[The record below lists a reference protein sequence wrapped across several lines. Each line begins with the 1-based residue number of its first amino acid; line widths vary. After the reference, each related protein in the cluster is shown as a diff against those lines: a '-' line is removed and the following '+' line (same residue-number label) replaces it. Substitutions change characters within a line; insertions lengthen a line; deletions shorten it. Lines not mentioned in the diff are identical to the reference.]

1 MPNYHDFTAYF
12 DPRQSLYLIFIYFIG
27 LQLSSEKTN
36 NYYYLLF
43 GPLSILSLMW
53 WFDIGAYTNAIII
66 LALLFLLI
74 DKQKKNLIIATVS
87 IIVSWMLFFSILSN
101 ETINELMFQLKLPYS
116 KELQYLAGI
125 EFKKPFSPSSG
136 RWTKAIVII
145 FLTSIMLINFNF
157 SKKYK
162 IDKQLKIFL
171 NLTFL
176 SSIILF
182 NSALVRSD
190 SYHLKYTAGLYT
202 FIFLF
207 LVMYYIFH
215 YINKKINNNI
225 NLKGKNKTIITIII
239 LCGIAINL
247 NGSFNVN
254 NISDKYLNF
263 INAKQN
269 ISYLLKSS
277 DEKFLKKEKKELIQF
292 YKELS
297 ENDNCIQILTDD
309 TALSYFLKKRTC
321 TQFFTTAGISS
332 NLIEKR
338 FITQLNKSLPKIILY
353 DNSKHRLLS
362 NHQNF
367 PKAINFINS
376 KYEFYK
382 KFEEYTFFKLKD

>member
-1 MPNYHDFTAYF
+1 MDKSY
-12 DPRQSLYLIFIYFIG
+12 S
-27 LQLSSEKTN
+27 N
-36 NYYYLLF
+36 N
-43 GPLSILSLMW
+43 
-53 WFDIGAYTNAIII
+53 
-66 LALLFLLI
+66 
-74 DKQKKNLIIATVS
+74 
-87 IIVSWMLFFSILSN
+87 
-101 ETINELMFQLKLPYS
+101 
-116 KELQYLAGI
+116 
-125 EFKKPFSPSSG
+125 
-136 RWTKAIVII
+136 

-277 DEKFLKKEKKELIQF
+277 DEKFLKK
-292 YKELS
+292 
-297 ENDNCIQILTDD
+297 
-309 TALSYFLKKRTC
+309 KKRVN
-321 TQFFTTAGISS
+321 S
-332 NLIEKR
+332 
-338 FITQLNKSLPKIILY
+338 IL
-353 DNSKHRLLS
+353 
-362 NHQNF
+362 
-367 PKAINFINS
+367 
-376 KYEFYK
+376 
-382 KFEEYTFFKLKD
+382 